1 MIGGRLAEIFPISQT
16 VSENLVNL
24 VAHLY
29 TQLTNIMRTYGTLL
43 GLFVT
48 VLLWGQSPP
57 VLKPIP
63 SRVEDME
70 LRGVHFHALH
80 PFRATLTADRMD
92 IPGEVKSDAWGLL
105 PDLKV
110 LAQLQQSR
118 PERLEVHIPRPQ
130 GGAVVLLLYQ
140 AAIGTPDFQ
149 IRYSDGT
156 VDREVPGLHYRGIIR
171 GDYESLVSLSFY
183 EDQVMGFVADHQG
196 NRVLGP
202 LDERTAEHTHIFYN
216 DATIRHLNPF
226 QCHMDDVLP
235 GPDDHF
241 DPTDHGL
248 RGPGDCLAIWWEVDY
263 DITLNK
269 GGGAQAASWMNAM
282 AAQVYVLYANEQIEM
297 ATNVMNVWTVPSPY
311 TGNNSSQRLSSFQ
324 AQNGT
329 LDGDLAHYV
338 NLTSSYGG
346 IAAGFSGVCAA
357 NYDNSMC
364 YSGLNSTYQNVPTY
378 SWTIMVCTHE
388 KGHLIGSRHTHACV
402 WNGNN
407 TAIDGCSGFTEGNCP
422 VPGQPPGGG
431 TVMSYCHQ
439 NVGINFNLGF
449 GPQPGNVIRNTVNN
463 ANCLDGCNP
472 PQNCTFSLTCPGTTT
487 VQCGPN
493 PLPAQTGNPTVN
505 FLSGNCS
512 PTISYTDNNNGLS
525 GCNGTG
531 FFIRTFTATYSGFSA
546 TCNQTINKIDN
557 TPPVINGV
565 PANVNINCNAPI
577 PGVPL
582 VTATDNCGAA
592 TLTFNESIG
601 AGNTCGYTINRTW
614 TAVDACNN
622 ATSRTQ
628 VINVEDTS
636 PPVALC
642 KSHTVFLNA
651 NGQAVVLAADI
662 DNGSYDNCTT
672 ITLTA
677 NPTTLSCANLGT
689 TTVQLIVA
697 DACGN
702 VATCNATVN
711 VVDALAPKMQCQG
724 LNLEID
730 EWGNPVEISWQDIDN
745 GSSDNCGIQNWSLSS
760 STFGCDQLG
769 ENTVKLTA
777 TDASGNS
784 AQCQVKVTVRDL
796 IAPTFTYV
804 PEDMTVY
811 CVEPK
816 PEDIPEAYDNCS
828 EVGYLME
835 ENQHYWAEGPLNSYR
850 VSRRWMV
857 FDKSG
862 NSAETVQWI
871 SVLAEGEQVVLCTPD
886 VITGASKAPV
896 QAWWEAPKVSDVC
909 SGSAPMTQ
917 IGGPV
922 SGSWFNPGSRT
933 RIAYEYVNDYGVR
946 HQCAFHVVVPAAAQ
960 QDYQVRINQAI
971 VPCADYRLSHCDLSN
986 LPGNQASYVWRPHGM
1001 IQLENHVQSGPAS
1014 LEIFADGTAR
1024 LRGTWLNLSGIA
1036 SGWEMDLYFYH
1047 RRDAQG
1053 WSAVGGKS
1061 FNPLGGSI
1069 QGWEYYELD
1078 RTRSSMSGTGSNQG
1092 KSLTV
1097 RSSIIY
1103 AGHGLQI
1110 GQGANGVTSGAG
1122 GWVALATYNEAG
1134 KLTGQGELRFQI
1146 QCGNS
1151 PVIMNAGEVVSL
1163 DGQSYQAS
1171 WSNGTSD
1178 LKMVH
1183 AAAGT
1188 YTVTVSGPGGQT
1200 PHSFGLQAPTGCVHL
1215 WQNACRERNMA
1226 VGAQASQGS
1235 TWQGAQ
1241 ASRAV
1246 DGNTDGQWSGNS
1258 VSSTLQGW
1266 ENYWQARLKESYP
1279 IESIRLWP
1287 RTDCCGDQLN
1297 EHYLFMSAAPIPN
1310 KSPDELMRTPGIHTI
1325 VHRGRMNEAWRTP
1338 VGVTGQYVRVQLMG
1352 SGQLQLAEVEALV
1365 CQPDRLDPPN
1375 RYELG
1380 PVEQNDGGG
1389 KFAGDLL
1396 PGLMV
1401 WPNPAGEWVELRFD
1415 EQDLIPQHLTVRNL
1429 QGQEVWQRDLGG
1441 EGLWQLRLEV
1451 SDWPQGVYVLTVQTE
1466 RGPASRMIA
1475 VQR

>member
-1 MIGGRLAEIFPISQT
+1 MRTLQLFLILLFSWGVYAQHSDGPGKVSSQVQMMQSSGLAFEQFLPFSAVLEPGRLEIPAE
-16 VSENLVNL
+16 LVQN
-24 VAHLY
+24 
-29 TQLTNIMRTYGTLL
+29 G
-43 GLFVT
+43 
-48 VLLWGQSPP
+48 
-57 VLKPIP
+57 
-63 SRVEDME
+63 
-70 LRGVHFHALH
+70 
-80 PFRATLTADRMD
+80 
-92 IPGEVKSDAWGLL
+92 WGLK
-105 PDLKV
+105 PDLKK
-110 LAQLQQSR
+110 LAQLLQSK
-118 PERLEVHIPRPQ
+118 PERLEIRIPTADGQFLTARVYRKEVTTPDISVGYSNGQ
-130 GGAVVLLLYQ
+130 QEARIGGA
-140 AAIGTPDFQ
+140 F
-149 IRYSDGT
+149 
-156 VDREVPGLHYRGIIR
+156 YRGIIK
-171 GDYESLVSLSFY
+171 GQPNSLVAVSFF
-183 EDQVMGFVADHQG
+183 EDHMRGLFIDADKTY
-196 NRVLGP
+196 VLGP
-202 LDERTAEHTHIFYN
+202 LDNHSDGVHIIY
-216 DATIRHLNPF
+216 DEAAISHRNPF
-226 QCHMDDVLP
+226 SCEMENLDQRDFKRTVEEHN
-235 GPDDHF
+235 GQ
-241 DPTDHGL
+241 
-248 RGPGDCLAIWWEVDY
+248 RAPGDCVKVYWEINHSVWQDKGAN
-263 DITLNK
+263 TLNYIN
-269 GGGAQAASWMNAM
+269 GLLNE
-282 AAQVYVLYANEQIEM
+282 VYTLYDNYGIEVATSQILIWN
-297 ATNVMNVWTVPSPY
+297 TPSPY
-311 TGNNSSQRLSSFQ
+311 NGPGSVDFLIQFRNALNGNYN
-324 AQNGT
+324 
-329 LDGDLAHYV
+329 GDLAH
-338 NLTSSYGG
+338 LLGYGG
-346 IAAGFSGVCAA
+346 GGGVAYLDVLCNKYWGVA
-357 NYDNSMC
+357 
-364 YSGLNSTYQNVPTY
+364 YSGITGSFQNVPTY
-378 SWTIMVCTHE
+378 SWSVMVTTHE
-388 KGHLIGSRHTHACV
+388 LGHNLGSPHTHSCT

-407 TAIDGCSGFTEGNCP
+407 TRIDNCGGNAGYPEGNCNSNP
-422 VPGQPPGGG
+422 ADPPQGG
-431 TVMSYCHQ
+431 TVMSYCHLRP
-439 NVGINFNLGF
+439 VGISFNEGLGS
-449 GPQPGNVIRNTVNN
+449 QPAALMQNRINS
-463 ANCLDGCNP
+463 ANCLGPCGNP

-1429 QGQEVWQRDLGG
+1429 QGQEVYRLDLGG
-1441 EGLWQLRLEV
+1441 EGLWQLRLSV
-1451 SDWPQGVYVLTVQTE
+1451 ADWPQGVYVLTVQTTQ
-1466 RGPASRMIA
+1466 GPASRMIA

>member
-1 MIGGRLAEIFPISQT
+1 MLALGYFRSKIISIVSRMKYFIT
-16 VSENLVNL
+16 VLG
-24 VAHLY
+24 VAMS
-29 TQLTNIMRTYGTLL
+29 I
-43 GLFVT
+43 
-48 VLLWGQSPP
+48 LLWGQSPQMP
-57 VLKPIP
+57 KVIPAQVAALQASGTEFLK
-63 SRVEDME
+63 VQ
-70 LRGVHFHALH
+70 
-80 PFRATLTADRMD
+80 PFREVLTADRLD
-92 IPGEVKSDAWGLL
+92 IPVELKAEARGLL
-105 PDLKV
+105 PDLQV
-110 LAQLQQSR
+110 LTMIRISQPQH
-118 PERLEVHIPRPQ
+118 LELHIPRPD
-130 GGAVVLLLYQ
+130 GASDVLILYQ
-140 AAIGTPDFQ
+140 MSGWGQDVD
-149 IRYSDGT
+149 IRYTDGSGVT
-156 VDREVPGLHYRGIIR
+156 GLPGLHYRGIVQ
-171 GDYESLVSLSFY
+171 GDYQSLVSISFY
-183 EDQVMGFVADHQG
+183 RDHIMGIISDASGD
-196 NRVLGP
+196 RVLGP
-202 LDERTAEHTHIFYN
+202 LENQPNLEMHIFYN
-216 DATIRHLNPF
+216 ESGIRHRNPF
-226 QCHMDDVLP
+226 ACGMEDLDQRDFKRPKQEDQ
-235 GPDDHF
+235 G
-241 DPTDHGL
+241 GQ
-248 RGPGDCLAIWWEVDY
+248 RAPGDCVKVYWEINHNVFQDKGAN
-263 DITLNK
+263 TLNYIT
-269 GGGAQAASWMNAM
+269 GLLS
-282 AAQVYVLYANEQIEM
+282 QVFTLYANEGIEVASSQILIWN
-297 ATNVMNVWTVPSPY
+297 TPSPY
-311 TGNNSSQRLSSFQ
+311 NGPGSIDYLFQFRDALNGNYN
-324 AQNGT
+324 
-329 LDGDLAHYV
+329 GDLAH
-338 NLTSSYGG
+338 LLGYGG
-346 IAAGFSGVCAA
+346 GGGVAYLDVLCNKFWGVAFSGITGSY
-357 NYDNSMC
+357 N
-364 YSGLNSTYQNVPTY
+364 NVPTY
-378 SWTIMVCTHE
+378 SWSVMVTAHE
-388 KGHLIGSRHTHACV
+388 LGHNLGSPHTHSCT

-407 TAIDGCSGFTEGNCP
+407 TRIDNCGGNAGYTEGNCNSNP
-422 VPGQPPGGG
+422 VDPPAGG
-431 TVMSYCHQ
+431 TVMSYCHLRP
-439 NVGINFNLGF
+439 VGINFNQGF
-449 GPQPGNVIRNTVNN
+449 GPQPAALMTTRINN
-463 ANCLDGCNP
+463 ANCLGPCGNP
-472 PQNCTFSLTCPGTTT
+472 PQNCTFSLSCPGTTT

-512 PTISYTDNNNGLS
+512 PTISYTDNNNGLT

-577 PGVPL
+577 PGVPV

-642 KSHTVFLNA
+642 KGATVFLNA

-672 ITLTA
+672 ITLSA
-677 NPTTLSCANLGT
+677 NPSTLSCANLGT

-724 LNLEID
+724 LDIEID
-730 EWGNPVEISWQDIDN
+730 EWGNPVEITWQDIDN
-745 GSSDNCGIQNWSLSS
+745 GSSDNCGIQTWSLSTA
-760 STFGCDQLG
+760 TFSCDQLG
-769 ENTVKLTA
+769 KNTVKLTA
-777 TDASGNS
+777 TDAGGNS
-784 AQCQVKVTVRDL
+784 AQCQVQVTVRDL
-796 IAPTFTYV
+796 IPPTFTYV

-816 PEDIPEAYDNCS
+816 AEDIPEAYDNCS

-909 SGSAPMTQ
+909 SGSVPMTQ

-946 HQCAFHVVVPAAAQ
+946 HQCAFHVVVPAAGQ

-986 LPGNQASYVWRPHGM
+986 LPGNQASYVWRPHGL

-1014 LEIFADGTAR
+1014 FEIFADGTAR

-1036 SGWEMDLYFYH
+1036 SGWELDLYFYH

-1053 WSAVGGKS
+1053 WSAVGGKT
-1061 FNPLGGSI
+1061 FNPLGGSA

-1110 GQGANGVTSGAG
+1110 GQGANGVTTGTG

-1146 QCGNS
+1146 QCGNN

-1171 WSNGTSD
+1171 WSNGSSN
-1178 LKMVH
+1178 LKMGP

-1200 PHSFGLQAPTGCVHL
+1200 PHTFGLQAPTGCVNL

-1226 VGAQASQGS
+1226 TGAQASQGS

-1246 DGNTDGQWSGNS
+1246 DGNTDGQWNGNS

-1287 RTDCCGDQLN
+1287 RTDCCSDQLN
-1297 EHYLFMSAAPIPN
+1297 DHYLFVSAAPIPD

-1325 VHRGRMNEAWRTP
+1325 VHRGRMNESWRTP
-1338 VGVTGQYVRVQLMG
+1338 VGVTGQYVRVQLQG

-1415 EQDLIPQHLTVRNL
+1415 EQDLIPQRLTVRNL

-1441 EGLWQLRLEV
+1441 DGLWQLRLEV
-1451 SDWPQGVYVLTVQTE
+1451 SGWPQGVYVLTVQTE
-1466 RGPASRMIA
+1466 RGPASRIIA